1 MNHESYK
8 THERGRRCRL
18 ERKPPRR
25 SRLGGRDSVW
35 TAHGLPP
42 LSVGCSDAVIPQ
54 GCDLNS
60 RGRNPRNTFPNC
72 HSPARAERPATRE
85 FGPGRVGNDGPD
97 VPPGFTR
104 SYSGLTVSRHPPP
117 QRGSNTRSPDAG
129 ATQGAPD
136 LASASPF
143 FAAKGFL
150 PGTKRTSLPVSVL
163 AGKERTDGW
172 KENVRC
178 FEKRRSNQ

>member
-8 THERGRRCRL
+8 THERGRHCGL
-18 ERKPPRR
+18 ERKPPLR
-25 SRLGGRDSVW
+25 SRPEGRESVW
-35 TAHGLPP
+35 SARGSPP
-42 LSVGCSDAVIPQ
+42 LSVGRSDAVISHR
-54 GCDLNS
+54 CDVNS

-85 FGPGRVGNDGPD
+85 FGPGRGGNDGPD

-117 QRGSNTRSPDAG
+117 QRGSGTRSPK
-129 ATQGAPD
+129 
-136 LASASPF
+136 LARRREHLAWPTPLLSSRPKDF
-143 FAAKGFL
+143 CQERKKT
-150 PGTKRTSLPVSVL
+150 PLPVSVL

-178 FEKRRSNQ
+178 FEKRRST